1 MKKIIFMA
9 AIILAAGCSKDVSL
23 ENIDSNEIKVVADMP
38 TRATMKNFENQDKMG
53 LYAVEY
59 AGDQPQLLQIGGNY
73 LNNEP
78 MTYNGEIW
86 SSYRKVYW
94 SDVPCDFYGI
104 YPYHPIKAIKD
115 VLFDIATDQSVPE
128 TDDALSGYEASD
140 LMWAKAEKVTRDEG
154 EVKLKFNHLMS
165 RVVVNVVKGPTFE
178 GEIPDDIVT
187 HIYNTATTAKV
198 NYSEGSLEKYALSE
212 NKTIT
217 MRKISNHQFVAI
229 VVPQFIERSTP
240 LIEITMGGIAYLM
253 NYSISF
259 RPGYQHTIT
268 VTVNTS
274 PDQEKIEISIDGEV
288 GDWEDDGTT
297 DGWGN

>member
-1 MKKIIFMA
+1 M
-9 AIILAAGCSKDVSL
+9 
-23 ENIDSNEIKVVADMP
+23 
-38 TRATMKNFENQDKMG
+38 
-53 LYAVEY
+53 
-59 AGDQPQLLQIGGNY
+59 
-73 LNNEP
+73 
-78 MTYNGEIW
+78 
-86 SSYRKVYW
+86 
-94 SDVPCDFYGI
+94 
-104 YPYHPIKAIKD
+104 
-115 VLFDIATDQSVPE
+115 
-128 TDDALSGYEASD
+128 
-140 LMWAKAEKVTRDEG
+140 TRDEG

-165 RVVVNVVKGPTFE
+165 RVVVKVVKGPTFE
-178 GEIPDDIVT
+178 GNIPDDIVT

-217 MRKISNHQFVAI
+217 MRKISNQQFDAI